1 MTSKEEKKCGRSR
14 RASAK
19 QSKKRNRTPS
29 PQPSPKVLSE
39 PEEIVPDAEELAIDP
54 ELRVGKSSA
63 TDGLICSICFN
74 ILDDPQQLNSTEC
87 THAFCSSC
95 IHKWIAKRKSPTCP
109 KCRAPIKEKDLAPAK
124 FAVSMIQ
131 GLKIHCLHYQEGKGC
146 KKTFVLGKDK
156 RGLIEHLSA
165 CPFQE
170 VKCPCC
176 SAKVERRLWDQHA
189 IECPEVMVECPQ
201 CSQSMAQKLLKAHAD
216 VSDDEHEG
224 LLCRGFQYCPNKCLD
239 DDGNVTS
246 FPTAGSALKDH
257 LALCPNALIECS
269 ICSDVKVARCEM
281 DKHMKE
287 SMQQHILVLSSK
299 TKNSSPTVSL
309 TVGGWKEREEGERVR
324 STYFNAF
331 GYRWYASLEKS
342 SEEDEEDEDDEEDE
356 EDEEDA
362 QKKNPAICFG
372 LYRDTSISNDEKLTK
387 SSATQASLNV
397 SYRWMIKNRKSN
409 EVGIRRISTQQY
421 DIPSSSGW
429 YSTYTLDAL
438 TKAGVYDP
446 SEDVITA
453 AVFIDNVVLCQD
465 WTKNLAL

>member
-1 MTSKEEKKCGRSR
+1 MTSKEEKTSGRSR

-29 PQPSPKVLSE
+29 PQPSPKVLSA
-39 PEEIVPDAEELAIDP
+39 PQEIVSDAKELSIDAA
-54 ELRVGKSSA
+54 LRVDKNSFS
-63 TDGLICSICFN
+63 DGLICSICFN

-95 IHKWIAKRKSPTCP
+95 IRTWIGKHESSSTCP
-109 KCRAPIKEKDLAPAK
+109 TCRAPIKEKDLAPAK

-131 GLKIHCLHYQEGKGC
+131 SLKIHCRHYQGGKGC
-146 KKTFVLGKDK
+146 DKTFVLGKDK
-156 RGLIEHLSA
+156 RGLLEHLSA

-281 DKHMKE
+281 DKHMKK
-287 SMQQHILVLSSK
+287 STQQHILALQEENHRL
-299 TKNSSPTVSL
+299 KNSSPTISL
-309 TVGGWKEREEGERVR
+309 TVGGWKKREEGERVD

-331 GYRWYASLEKS
+331 GYRWCASLKKS
-342 SEEDEEDEDDEEDE
+342 SDIDEK
-356 EDEEDA
+356 DA
-362 QKKNPAICFG
+362 QKKNPSIRFI
-372 LYRDTSISNDEKLTK
+372 LFRDSKNDEKLTK
-387 SSATQASLNV
+387 SSMTQASLDV
-397 SYRWMIKNRKSN
+397 SHRWMVKKRKSN
-409 EVGIRRISTQQY
+409 EVGIQHTLTAKY
-421 DIPSSSGW
+421 DIPSPNGW
-429 YSTYTLDAL
+429 GAFYTFDAL